1 MQLLRTNSKNLYGT
15 PFIRSV
21 TLSNCVDEVFALR
34 GRPLFIGLIP
44 DVHEESIGAD
54 SNRLS
59 DSQDLIVLVNG
70 LDLLVLRVE
79 HYNLVSKDPEYARL
93 LVVPLAEF
101 DNELDAL
108 LYKYSQMLVNRLV
121 RLLLST
127 IYLFSLN

>member
-1 MQLLRTNSKNLYGT
+1 
-15 PFIRSV
+15 
-21 TLSNCVDEVFALR
+21 
-34 GRPLFIGLIP
+34 
-44 DVHEESIGAD
+44 VHEESIGAD

-79 HYNLVSKDPEYARL
+79 HYNLVRKDPEYARL